1 MSALLVGQFYYAS
14 LGGTVGADRL
24 VLARYLVE
32 LVIPPNDLAL
42 VRRDDNLL
50 IIKEL
55 LYLAQS
61 ALGMG
66 WD

>member
-1 MSALLVGQFYYAS
+1 
-14 LGGTVGADRL
+14 L